1 MGKNIIFG
9 THQNDS
15 NDNKYS
21 ALWYIRFLL
30 SGEKERT
37 KEEKTLI
44 IAQGDR
50 TLSISIKD
58 LNYKFELNINL
69 QVKYFYIQFKI
80 IYIRTKKYQNQNKR
94 KVLEKLSNEEIRIR

>member
-1 MGKNIIFG
+1 MTINIQHCDILDF
-9 THQNDS
+9 
-15 NDNKYS
+15 YS
-21 ALWYIRFLL
+21 L
-30 SGEKERT
+30 GEKERT
-37 KEEKTLI
+37 KEEKITLI

-50 TLSISIKD
+50 TLSINIKD